1 MERDSTGKGVH
12 VSDSAHS
19 LSSRV
24 HYAILGFIM
33 QDIEYKTCLPAR
45 SEQCE
50 ERVHIPMT
58 VPSAS
63 SVLQGRNSEFDQ
75 LWN

>member
-1 MERDSTGKGVH
+1 MERDRIGKGVH
-12 VSDSAHS
+12 VLDSAHS

-24 HYAILGFIM
+24 HYAIIGFIM

-50 ERVHIPMT
+50 ERVHIPINI
-58 VPSAS
+58 PSAS
-63 SVLQGRNSEFDQ
+63 SVLQ
-75 LWN
+75 